1 MSHVYTYVTHSE
13 RYFPSLIDSCVKHN
27 IRPVVRGMGDVWE
40 GFVKRHHELLAFLK
54 EVPDDDIVI
63 NVDGFDTI
71 VLCSL
76 NEIVQKFKAMKCDML
91 FSMTADNG
99 NMIQKYVQWRLGFYG
114 EKANAGMFMGY
125 AFKMREFIEKLLA
138 SNEYNDQ
145 IVVNRMLGSIKIDTN
160 QEIFCNVVNTSGL
173 HIHNR
178 ELWYKNKKPCVLS
191 APGCVDL
198 RPFLRDIGI
207 QTSKLSCNVAQRL
220 KEYYR
225 YFIIDIA
232 ILLCV
237 VYIVL
242 KRMRKR

>member
-1 MSHVYTYVTHSE
+1 MSHLYTYVTHSE
-13 RYFPSLIDSCVKHN
+13 RYFPSLIDSCTKHK
-27 IRPVVRGMGDVWE
+27 IQPVVRGMGHPWE
-40 GFVKRHHELLAFLK
+40 GYVKRHHELLAFLK

-99 NMIQKYVQWRLGFYG
+99 NMIQKYVQWKLGFYG

-125 AFKMREFIEKLLA
+125 AFKMREFIEKILA
-138 SNEYNDQ
+138 SGEYNDQ

-207 QTSKLSCNVAQRL
+207 QTSELTCNAGQRL
-220 KEYYR
+220 KEYYQ
-225 YFIIDIA
+225 YFIIEIVLVL
-232 ILLCV
+232 ILF
-237 VYIVL
+237 YIVL